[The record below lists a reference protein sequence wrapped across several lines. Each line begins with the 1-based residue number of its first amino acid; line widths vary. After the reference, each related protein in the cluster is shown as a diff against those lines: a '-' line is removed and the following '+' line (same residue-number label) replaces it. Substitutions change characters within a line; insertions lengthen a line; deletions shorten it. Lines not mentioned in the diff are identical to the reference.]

1 MHLFYELTF
10 TIVSFFYRSTGTMD
24 LIDTQTF
31 GFIIAFLV
39 AFVGLVIACSKR
51 FPNGKMISF
60 FLYIFEY
67 KFDNRG
73 NRGGVDRVVDIKH
86 LPN

>member
-10 TIVSFFYRSTGTMD
+10 MIASFFCRSTGTMD

-39 AFVGLVIACSKR
+39 AFAGLVIACTKR
-51 FPNGKMISF
+51 FPNGKVVSF
-60 FLYIFEY
+60 FI
-67 KFDNRG
+67 
-73 NRGGVDRVVDIKH
+73 
-86 LPN
+86 